1 MKPNDF
7 RKLILKLPEEGRHT
21 GKLEEV
27 IGLRRKG
34 RSIWYRSQKEHWLGW
49 LKEYIGPGAY
59 RRKNWDHDAEYIYDH
74 IQCAPMLLW
83 LGEALG
89 VSERVLKKASRASI
103 ASGTNSARQCSALRK
118 EIPWLA
124 IAVAMNNS
132 DYLMTE
138 NEKRKPG
145 AYKNLVGTR
154 NKTRAVETPGFK
166 KNSMEYIIENFGKHL
181 ADETFGPKYVDD
193 VLNLRPVKKRHP
205 MRRRKSK

>member
-1 MKPNDF
+1 MTAVGL
-7 RKLILKLPEEGRHT
+7 RKLINKLPQDGNYT
-21 GKLEEV
+21 VKLEEA
-27 IGLRRKG
+27 IELRRKG

-49 LKEYIGPGAY
+49 LKEYNGPGAY
-59 RRKNWDHDAEYIYDH
+59 GRMNWDHDAEYIYDH

-89 VSERVLKKASRASI
+89 LSDRVLRKASHAAI
-103 ASGTNSARQCSALRK
+103 ASGNNSARQCSALRK

-124 IAVAMNNS
+124 IAVAMNNN

-138 NEKRKPG
+138 EEKRKPG

-154 NKTRAVETPGFK
+154 KKTRTVETPEFK
-166 KNSMEYIIENFGKHL
+166 INSMEFIVDNFGRHL

-193 VLNLRPVKKRHP
+193 VLNLRPVKRKHP
-205 MRRRKSK
+205 MRRRQS